1 MSLFSRDEKTRRPAS
16 ISFYNALHEEKISD
30 DEKIEFIELKDV
42 LYHKEK
48 NDVSFMVAGKI
59 IVLVEHQSTV
69 NEYMETYKNFN
80 FYMFTL
86 KSFTTYF
93 IYSCKE
99 YIKYSLSVAK
109 NLTKIFATLLPLRFL
124 LYIAVI
130 YQLILDVSSRYKE
143 RLFKIPKPEFYVIYN
158 GKKERPAI
166 EELRLSDAFMDCGM
180 EPPLELIVK
189 VININHPDN
198 KEFLEKCEQLKGYK
212 EFGDV
217 MNDFI
222 SRYGE
227 KGYDLGIAYCIK
239 HGILADYLQRNIKE
253 VLNMLRAKYSYKDE
267 IRVLTQEAREEG
279 WESGRAEEKSI
290 IARSLVNMG
299 VSLDKISKAT
309 GLSEEK
315 IASL

>member
-1 MSLFSRDEKTRRPAS
+1 M
-16 ISFYNALHEEKISD
+16 
-30 DEKIEFIELKDV
+30 
-42 LYHKEK
+42 
-48 NDVSFMVAGKI
+48 
-59 IVLVEHQSTV
+59 
-69 NEYMETYKNFN
+69 
-80 FYMFTL
+80 
-86 KSFTTYF
+86 
-93 IYSCKE
+93 
-99 YIKYSLSVAK
+99 
-109 NLTKIFATLLPLRFL
+109 
-124 LYIAVI
+124 
-130 YQLILDVSSRYKE
+130 
-143 RLFKIPKPEFYVIYN
+143 IYN
-158 GKKERPAI
+158 GKKKRPAV
-166 EELRLSDAFMDCGM
+166 EELRLSDAFMECGAVA
-180 EPPLELIVK
+180 PLELIVK

-212 EFGDV
+212 QFGDV

-253 VLNMLRAKYSYKDE
+253 VLNMLKAKYSYKDE

-279 WESGRAEEKSI
+279 WETGLAKGIEKGIEKGRREGIEEGRFS

>member
-1 MSLFSRDEKTRRPAS
+1 MSLFSRDKKTRRPAS

-48 NDVSFMVAGKI
+48 NDVSFMVGGKI

-69 NEYMETYKNFN
+69 NENM
-80 FYMFTL
+80 
-86 KSFTTYF
+86 
-93 IYSCKE
+93 
-99 YIKYSLSVAK
+99 
-109 NLTKIFATLLPLRFL
+109 PLRFL
-124 LYIAVI
+124 LYIAAI

-143 RLFKIPKPEFYVIYN
+143 RLFKIPKPEFYVVYN
-158 GKKERPAI
+158 GRKNRPAI
-166 EELRLSDAFMDCGM
+166 EELRLSKAFMDCGA
-180 EPPLELIVK
+180 EAPLELIVK
-189 VININHPDN
+189 VININHPEN
-198 KEFLEKCEQLKGYK
+198 EEFLEKCEQLKGYK
-212 EFGDV
+212 QFGDV

-227 KGYDLGIAYCIK
+227 KGYDLGIAYCIE

-253 VLNMLRAKYSYKDE
+253 VLNMLKAKYSYKDE

-279 WESGRAEEKSI
+279 WETGLAKGIEKGIEKGRREGIEEGRFS